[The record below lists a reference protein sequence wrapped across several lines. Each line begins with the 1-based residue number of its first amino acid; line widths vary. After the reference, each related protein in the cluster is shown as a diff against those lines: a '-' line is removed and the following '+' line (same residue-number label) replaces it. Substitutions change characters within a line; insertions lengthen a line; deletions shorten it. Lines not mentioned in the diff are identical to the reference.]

1 MRSQRDYLS
10 IISDCKWFA
19 ATNTNT
25 MQIYYVDIK
34 SESLDS
40 FIKAGWELLSVNDAG
55 IAIMSKAGLT
65 EPFTA
70 RKAAKL

>member
-1 MRSQRDYLS
+1 
-10 IISDCKWFA
+10 
-19 ATNTNT
+19 
-25 MQIYYVDIK
+25 MQIYYVDIN

-40 FIKAGWELLSVNDAG
+40 FIKSGWELLSVNDAG

-70 RKAAKL
+70 RKGAKL

>member
-1 MRSQRDYLS
+1 LRPKN
-10 IISDCKWFA
+10 I
-19 ATNTNT
+19 NT

-40 FIKAGWELLSVNDAG
+40 FIKSGWQLLSINDAG

-70 RKAAKL
+70 RKGAKL